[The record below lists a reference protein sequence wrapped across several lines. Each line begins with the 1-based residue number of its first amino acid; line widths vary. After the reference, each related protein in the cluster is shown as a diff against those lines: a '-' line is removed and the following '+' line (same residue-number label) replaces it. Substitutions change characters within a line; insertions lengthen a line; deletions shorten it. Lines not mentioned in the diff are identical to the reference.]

1 MPLDQGT
8 PEELEDKQMSFF
20 DHVDVL
26 RKHLMRSVVVM
37 LGLVIVSFVYI
48 ETIFSKI
55 ILGPVQTDFLTY
67 RILCNLSQ
75 KLYNDTTFCIDNIAI
90 QLVNLQVQGQFLAAF
105 KISIISGLILGFPY
119 FLWEFWR
126 FIRPALTSKERS
138 MATGLVGFCSLLFF
152 SGVLFGYFVLAPISI
167 NFFVGFKISPE
178 ISNQPTFQNIVGLV
192 SVLAVATGLL
202 FELPVL
208 MYFLARIGLLSSAF
222 LKKYRKY
229 AVVIIIILSAIV
241 TPPDMVSQIILALP
255 VYLLFELGITL
266 TKNVEKKRES
276 YYEN

>member
-8 PEELEDKQMSFF
+8 PKELEDKQMSFF

-37 LGLVIVSFVYI
+37 VGLVVISFIYI
-48 ETIFSKI
+48 ETIFTKV
-55 ILGPVQTDFLTY
+55 ILGPVQTDFWTY
-67 RILCNLSQ
+67 RLLCNLSQ

-90 QLVNLQVQGQFLAAF
+90 KLVNLQVQGQFLAAF
-105 KISIISGLILGFPY
+105 KISIISGLIIGFPY

-126 FIRPALTSKERS
+126 FIKPALTPKERK
-138 MATGLVGFCSLLFF
+138 MATGLVAFCSLLFF
-152 SGVLFGYFVLAPISI
+152 SGVLFGYFILAPISI
-167 NFFVGFKISPE
+167 NFFVGFTISPI

-192 SVLAVATGLL
+192 SVLAIATGLL

-208 MYFLARIGLLSSAF
+208 MYFLARIGLISSAF
-222 LKKYRKY
+222 LKKYRRY
-229 AVVIIIILSAIV
+229 AIVIIVILSAIV
-241 TPPDMVSQIILALP
+241 TPPDAVSQLILALP

-266 TKNVEKKRES
+266 TKNVEKKRET
-276 YYEN
+276 YYDN